1 MRHDAAVVDINDR
14 RTSVGAESSRGGQ
27 PYDPRDSRF
36 RGMTGGTVTALA
48 AAARAAARTAA
59 SALQASHD
67 LFKSGNNVII
77 EISATDMLTLV
88 NTQISELSE
97 TDVKFQ

>member
-1 MRHDAAVVDINDR
+1 
-14 RTSVGAESSRGGQ
+14 
-27 PYDPRDSRF
+27 
-36 RGMTGGTVTALA
+36 VTALA
-48 AAARAAARTAA
+48 AAARAAAQTAA
-59 SALQASHD
+59 SALRASHD

-88 NTQISELSE
+88 NTQISELPA